1 MTYLTNYGTNS
12 PKHPHHRANE
22 PVRGGTTKG
31 LIGALVGGPN
41 NKDQYVD
48 DVNSYEYTEVA
59 LDYNAVFLLGCSG
72 SSYVSRNSEPT
83 TIPTTATITTAPSG
97 TISPTTP
104 SASVSPT
111 NTATTSTSPAATSSI
126 TPTPSVSITPTQSTT
141 SPQPSTSV
149 SVATSEKL
157 TVNYQILSDWG
168 NGATINVMLNNKGP
182 IVNGWK
188 LSFTFPGNQK
198 ITTMWNAKYT
208 QNGNPV
214 SATNEYYNSL
224 IPTNS
229 SVVLGFNI
237 SYSGTKFIPRIKSKL
252 EPFE

>member
-1 MTYLTNYGTNS
+1 MIHNIEWTYCWDYVGLANILLMANLTNNNDYKEAVAWNLKWFNDSVSKTPAGLPYLNNWGSLRYATAEAGIAYLYYKYFNDERYLGIANNIIDYCLGDNPLGMTYLTNYGTNS

-72 SSYVSRNSEPT
+72 SSYVSRNSEPA

-104 SASVSPT
+104 SASVSPQT
-111 NTATTSTSPAATSSI
+111 LLQLQHHQQLPL
-126 TPTPSVSITPTQSTT
+126 P
-141 SPQPSTSV
+141 
-149 SVATSEKL
+149 L
-157 TVNYQILSDWG
+157 RLLLLS
-168 NGATINVMLNNKGP
+168 
-182 IVNGWK
+182 
-188 LSFTFPGNQK
+188 Q
-198 ITTMWNAKYT
+198 
-208 QNGNPV
+208 
-214 SATNEYYNSL
+214 
-224 IPTNS
+224 
-229 SVVLGFNI
+229 
-237 SYSGTKFIPRIKSKL
+237 
-252 EPFE
+252 